1 MEDAHLTHAS
11 GLLLL
16 LREGPK
22 TLSEIFHAD
31 GGRYCAEYRKTF
43 TLLRQKGYDLRL
55 HTIRKHGSC
64 PGCSIMGFAALPTCP
79 AKQRGEACYR
89 LHAEPPIVAA
99 DGQLVLA

>member
-1 MEDAHLTHAS
+1 MTLAS

-43 TLLRQKGYDLRL
+43 TLLRQEGYDLRL
-55 HTIRKHGSC
+55 HTIRKSGGC
-64 PGCSIMGFAALPTCP
+64 PGCSVMGFEALSNCP
-79 AKQRGEACYR
+79 AKQRGEACYK
-89 LHAEPPIVAA
+89 LHSNPPAVTA
-99 DGQLVLA
+99 DGQLVMAGIWN

>member
-1 MEDAHLTHAS
+1 MTHAS
-11 GLLLL
+11 GLTLL

-43 TLLRQKGYDLRL
+43 TLLRQAGYDLRL

-64 PGCSIMGFAALPTCP
+64 PGCSVMGFPAREDCP
-79 AKQRGEACYR
+79 AKQRGEAVYQ
-89 LHAEPPIVAA
+89 LHAESPR
-99 DGQLVLA
+99 LAPDDQRMLAGMGG